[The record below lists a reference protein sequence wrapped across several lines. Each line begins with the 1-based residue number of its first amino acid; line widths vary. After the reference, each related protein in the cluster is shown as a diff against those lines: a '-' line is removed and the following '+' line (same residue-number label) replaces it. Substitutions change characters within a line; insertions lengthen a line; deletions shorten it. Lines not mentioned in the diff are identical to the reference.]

1 MSKNEIFTKI
11 NSIFRDVFDDKTIM
25 VSESTSAAD
34 IKDWDSLSHIILI
47 SAIEDEFGIRF
58 NMKDILNMKNV
69 GEMADILAEMTG
81 KHIS

>member
-1 MSKNEIFTKI
+1 MSKNEIFTKL

-34 IKDWDSLSHIILI
+34 IEDWDSLSHIILI
-47 SAIEDEFGIRF
+47 SAIEDEFGVRF
-58 NMKDILNMKNV
+58 NMKDVLNMKNV
-69 GEMADILAEMTG
+69 GEMADILAEMIG

>member
-1 MSKNEIFTKI
+1 MSKNEIFTKL

-34 IKDWDSLSHIILI
+34 IEDWDSLSHIILI
-47 SAIEDEFGIRF
+47 SAIEDEFGVRF
-58 NMKDILNMKNV
+58 NMKDVLNMKNV
-69 GEMADILAEMTG
+69 GEMADILAEMNG

>member
-34 IKDWDSLSHIILI
+34 IEDWDSLSHIILI
-47 SAIEDEFGIRF
+47 SAIEDEFGVRF
-58 NMKDILNMKNV
+58 NMKDVLNMKNV
-69 GEMADILAEMTG
+69 GEMADILAEMNG

>member
-25 VSESTSAAD
+25 VSESTSAVD
-34 IKDWDSLSHIILI
+34 IEDWDSLSHIILI
-47 SAIEDEFGIRF
+47 SAIEDEFGVRF
-58 NMKDILNMKNV
+58 NMKDVLNMKNV
-69 GEMADILAEMTG
+69 GEMADILAEMNG